1 MNNKGFTLLELIISI
16 TLLGL
21 IVLITAGTI
30 RLGYGSVNRGET
42 KMESLERIRT
52 SMDIIESQIQSQLPV
67 THIEDGVKKYLF
79 KGDNKSLEFATNY
92 SIWHGLAGY
101 VAVSYIVETDYIKG
115 KQVLLAT
122 EKIIGTDNKR
132 ETRLLDNFDDISFEY
147 YYKDPTEEIG
157 NWIRDWSDKEKM
169 PDKIRINLS
178 RGTQTTSI
186 ILHMRAKKLHGQA

>member
-42 KMESLERIRT
+42 KMETLERIRT

-67 THIEDGVKKYLF
+67 TYNEDGVKKYLF
-79 KGDNKSLEFATNY
+79 KGDSKSLEFATNY

-101 VAVSYIVETDYIKG
+101 VSVAYSVDYDKG
-115 KQVLLAT
+115 KQVLSASET
-122 EKIIGTDNKR
+122 IIGTEDKR

-147 YYKDPTEEIG
+147 YYKDPTDEIG
-157 NWIRDWSDKEKM
+157 NWIREWPDDEKM
-169 PDKIRINLS
+169 PDKLKINFT
-178 RGTQTTSI
+178 RGAQTFSI
-186 ILHMRAKKLHGQA
+186 IVQMRAKKFHGTV